1 MANTLL
7 NFDTTMSANASN
19 AIEIEAPRYDGDV
32 LDVHVVIL
40 NNYLRVHHAVSYV
53 ELAKRVRKLTVL
65 LSVPMEPNKDW
76 DAEWMGLDVRMQ
88 KNWMFTKK
96 WKHSKG
102 FTEDNYIHVPVDTVK
117 QLKQLKPDI
126 VFSYEMGVR
135 TLLSGWFR
143 RWNRKTPLVMVGNMS
158 HDIEKERR
166 LSRRLLR
173 NVVRRLVDYCTY
185 NGPSCKR
192 YLKSLG
198 LPNERLHHL
207 PYCIDQN
214 VVYHGKREPIPADK
228 PRTLLYCGG
237 ITARKGVIEFAK
249 SLKKWCQANPEREVV
264 FQLAGAGDGAAEV
277 VAEQGGNLKVEL
289 LGDLNQDELRI
300 ANRDA
305 DICVNPSFAD
315 EWGLVPVEAL
325 ASGMPVLGSRYAQSI
340 ETVVRDGENG
350 WVFETDDVASMEKA
364 IDASMAC
371 TNQQLIAMQDACRQS
386 VAHISPEATAECFY
400 NIIQHA
406 LPTGP
411 KK

>member
-1 MANTLL
+1 MTNTLL
-7 NFDTTMSANASN
+7 KFDAVNTGNEMEGGADH
-19 AIEIEAPRYDGDV
+19 YDGEV
-32 LDVHVVIL
+32 LDAHVVIL

-102 FTEDNYIHVPVDTVK
+102 FAEDNYIHVPVDTVK

-126 VFSYEMGVR
+126 VFSYEMGFR

-143 RWNRKTPLVMVGNMS
+143 RWNRKVPLVMVGNMS
-158 HDIEKERR
+158 FGIEKERR
-166 LSRRLLR
+166 LGRRLLR
-173 NVVRRLVDYCTY
+173 SVVRRLVDFCTY

-198 LPNERLHHL
+198 LPDERLHHL
-207 PYCIDQN
+207 PYCIDPE
-214 VVYHGKREPIPADK
+214 VVYLGERQPVTADK

-237 ITARKGVIEFAK
+237 IVARKGVVAFAK
-249 SLKKWCQANPEREVV
+249 SLKNWCDANPQRQVL
-264 FQLAGAGDGAAEV
+264 FKIAGAGSDTGKV
-277 VAEQGGNLKVEL
+277 VAEQGGNLKIEL
-289 LGDLNQDELRI
+289 LGDLDPPGLRA

-305 DICVNPSFAD
+305 DVCVYPTFAD
-315 EWGLVPVEAL
+315 EWGLVPIEAL
-325 ASGMPVLGSRYAQSI
+325 ASGMPVLGSRDAQSI

-350 WVFETDDVASMEKA
+350 WVFETDDVESMEKA
-364 IDASMAC
+364 IDAAMAC
-371 TNQQLIAMQDACRQS
+371 TNEQLHAMQDICRQS
-386 VAHISPEATAECFY
+386 VAHITPVATAECFS
-400 NIIQHA
+400 NVIRHE
-406 LPTGP
+406 LPSSF